1 MGNLISLLS
10 SPVARRF
17 PVALQQMIWNAVQ
30 ADDEATARRIVTS
43 LMEHR
48 NLMLMNVNEGLAD
61 AAARWEPA
69 PELGELQGRLTAGR
83 WTRLQNAVRDMRGG
97 PFPYL
102 SILRS
107 VMWNHPT
114 RANNHIQ
121 RHTHLHIEDFVDMA
135 EDVDLEE
142 DDLYRTDLGPIVQ
155 RHVSP
160 FPRRRLDD

>member
-1 MGNLISLLS
+1 MGNFISLLS

-30 ADDEATARRIVTS
+30 ADDEATARRIITS

-48 NLMLMNVNEGLAD
+48 NLLLMNVNEELG
-61 AAARWEPA
+61 AANLRRQW
-69 PELGELQGRLTAGR
+69 ELGELQGRLTAGR

-102 SILRS
+102 SILRN